1 MSPAHHLA
9 QINVARLLAPLDSPE
24 LRDFV
29 DNLDRINALAE
40 SSSGFVWRLTGDGGD
55 ATDLRPFDD
64 PMMLINMSVWTDI
77 ASLGAFVYRSGHS
90 GIMRR
95 RRAFFEVP
103 TQAFQALWWVPA
115 GVVPTETEGI
125 ERLTHLRA
133 NGPSAFAFTFREPF
147 APVAGVAPD
156 PPVLDECA

>member
-24 LRDFV
+24 LKGFV

-40 SSSGFVWRLTGDGGD
+40 ASPGFVWRLTGAGGD

-64 PMMLINMSVWTDI
+64 PSMLINMSVWTDL
-77 ASLGAFVYRSGHS
+77 ASLGAFVYRSSHS
-90 GIMRR
+90 GIMRQR
-95 RRAFFEVP
+95 RSFFEAP
-103 TQAFQALWWVPA
+103 PEAFQALWWVPT
-115 GVVPTETEGI
+115 GTVPTETDGI
-125 ERLTHLRA
+125 ARLQHLRA
-133 NGPSAFAFTFREPF
+133 HGPSAFAFTFREPF
-147 APVAGVAPD
+147 APVAGVAPA